1 VLRICFG
8 FRASDFVLYYS
19 FMRVLITAGPTYEPI
34 DPVRFIGNRSS
45 GQMGAALASAAV
57 EAGHEVTLVLGP
69 VTAAMP
75 RHEKI
80 RRVDIFSSRD
90 LLDAVLREFP
100 AHDLLIMAAAVA
112 DFRPKQARTEKVE
125 RGGTMTIELEATEDI
140 AAAAGAMKKP
150 QQRTVGF
157 SLVERGN
164 IARSREK
171 MARKKLDLIV
181 YNPLDTMSS
190 TTIESALLYPDGR
203 SEELPMQGKADFART
218 LLARAAALFA

>member
-1 VLRICFG
+1 
-8 FRASDFVLYYS
+8 
-19 FMRVLITAGPTYEPI
+19 MRVLITAGPTYEPI

-45 GQMGAALASAAV
+45 GQMGASLASAAV
-57 EAGHEVTLVLGP
+57 DGGHEVTLVLGP

-75 RHEKI
+75 RHERI

-100 AHDLLIMAAAVA
+100 RHDLLIMAAAVA
-112 DFRPKQARTEKVE
+112 DFRPTRVRTEKVE
-125 RGGTMTIELEATEDI
+125 RGGTLVIELEATEDI
-140 AAAAGAMKKP
+140 AAAAGAIKKLH
-150 QQRTVGF
+150 QRTVGF

-164 IARSREK
+164 LARSREK

-190 TTIESALLYPDGR
+190 ATIESVLLYPDGR
-203 SEELPMQGKADFART
+203 SEDLPMQPKASFAA
-218 LLARAAALFA
+218 LLLDRAALLFA